1 MSSPAR
7 IVIPLDGSELADGI
21 MDQLRPLLVKEEV
34 RLELVA
40 VIPEEWGD
48 EARRHL
54 KTIQMRLEGEGYDV
68 STHVRHGSA
77 AKEIVKVAKEFD
89 AALIA
94 MSSHGRSGL
103 ARWALGSTAERVLRT
118 SLVPILVCNPASMAR
133 GTASG
138 GIRKI
143 LVPLDGSERG
153 AEILDSLIPLAAITG
168 AELVLLHVAPDDP
181 TWAAIPH
188 IYPGVAT
195 LPNEDDA
202 LALIAPAIARVKA
215 AGIPHD
221 VRVVFDDPAQAI
233 CELADHTDV
242 DLIAMCSHGRRGLE
256 RLVFGSVAEKVLRHS
271 PVPVLLKRTI
281 TTNWRNRLQPSE
293 KPAAS

>member
-1 MSSPAR
+1 MSSSPAR

-21 MDQLRPLLVKEEV
+21 MEQLKPLLVKGEV

-40 VIPEEWGD
+40 VIPEDWSD

-54 KTIQMRLEGEGYDV
+54 KTVQMRLEGEGYDV
-68 STHVRHGSA
+68 ETHIRHGSA
-77 AKEIVKVAKEFD
+77 AKEIVKLAKEFK

-94 MSSHGRSGL
+94 MSSHGRSGP

-118 SLVPILVCNPASMAR
+118 SLVPILVCNPASLAR
-133 GTASG
+133 GTTSG

-153 AEILDSLIPLAAITG
+153 AEILDSIIPLATITG
-168 AELVLLHVAPDDP
+168 AELVLLHVAPEDP

-188 IYPGVAT
+188 IYPGVET
-195 LPNEDDA
+195 LPTEDDA
-202 LALIAPAIARVKA
+202 MSLIAPAIQRVKD
-215 AGIPHD
+215 AGVAHD
-221 VRVVFDDPAQAI
+221 VRIAFADPATAI

-242 DLIAMCSHGRRGLE
+242 DLIAMCSHGRRGIE

-281 TTNWRNRLQPSE
+281 TTNWHKRLKSSE
-293 KPAAS
+293 KPA